1 MDWGWL
7 NLFARAIA
15 SCSFAKV
22 VIVSSP
28 AGVRFIDCA
37 VGQECLVGDGR
48 GILVM
53 GSPGASCDRCCS
65 FAKVAVMS
73 SEIGRR
79 SRCIDD
85 DVCDVNEFAFS
96 YTRRSIADGL

>member
-1 MDWGWL
+1 MM
-7 NLFARAIA
+7 
-15 SCSFAKV
+15 
-22 VIVSSP
+22 
-28 AGVRFIDCA
+28 
-37 VGQECLVGDGR
+37 VG

-85 DVCDVNEFAFS
+85 DVCDVNGFAFS